1 MDIRIYSNLK
11 FKLLVTASALVI
23 ISVFS
28 PQSFA
33 ECKGSTNLPG
43 EQISLTFKKNEHSL
57 SSSEAKR
64 LKDWSESMNEKYHIQ
79 QWLSIGAH
87 AQPDEDMP
95 DTLALS
101 RAVSTAKLA
110 LDDGLV
116 KAPIEIKSHVGSFG
130 NSASY
135 SDEARS
141 VTLQL
146 SPGCPDNC
154 CDGK

>member
-1 MDIRIYSNLK
+1 MKIQYYYLIVVATTL
-11 FKLLVTASALVI
+11 SAFT
-23 ISVFS
+23 S
-28 PQSFA
+28 QGFA
-33 ECKGSTNLPG
+33 KCQGSQNMPS
-43 EQISLTFKKNEHSL
+43 EQIFIPFEKNEKAPSPA
-57 SSSEAKR
+57 EVRR
-64 LKDWSESMNEKYHIQ
+64 LKDWASAMNKKYHVQ

-116 KAPIEIKSHVGSFG
+116 KAPIEIKSHVGSMG
-130 NSASY
+130 NPASY
-135 SDEARS
+135 GDNGRS

-146 SPGCPDNC
+146 NPGCPDNC
-154 CDGK
+154 CDGQ

>member
-1 MDIRIYSNLK
+1 MRLFIAAGMSIA
-11 FKLLVTASALVI
+11 FAA
-23 ISVFS
+23 FA

-33 ECKGSTNLPG
+33 QCKGSMNLPG
-43 EQISLTFKKNEHSL
+43 EQIFLRFEKNETSL
-57 SSSEAKR
+57 SSAEARR
-64 LKDWSESMNEKYHIQ
+64 LKDWAASMNEKYHTQ

-87 AQPDEDMP
+87 AQPDENMP

-116 KAPIEIKSHVGSFG
+116 KAPIEIKAHVGSLG

-135 SDEARS
+135 SDDART

>member
-1 MDIRIYSNLK
+1 MAIKIHWMNM
-11 FKLLVTASALVI
+11 KLFAMSSVLAI
-23 ISVFS
+23 ISTFA

-43 EQISLTFKKNEHSL
+43 EQIFLTFKKNENFL
-57 SSSEAKR
+57 SPTEAKR
-64 LKDWSESMNEKYHIQ
+64 LKDWTASMNEKYKIQ

-87 AQPDEDMP
+87 ARPDEDMP

-116 KAPIEIKSHVGSFG
+116 KAPIEIKSHVGSPG

-135 SDEARS
+135 SDDARS